1 MTYKSFDNFLES
13 ITQRGLGAAEMLA
26 MEMKSAGLYVS
37 RGLSFKQAEVDTYC
51 TPAATSHMISH
62 MIVYTSHMTS
72 HMIIYTSHMIIYT
85 SHTSHMIIYTSY
97 MISHMI
103 YMTHM
108 ISHMIIYTTHM
119 TSHMIIYTSHMTS
132 HMIIYM
138 THMTSHMIS
147 HNPYGQSQEQ
157 LHVPLQFTM
166 LEVPLNDEQVK
177 VYDTAAHVW

>member
-1 MTYKSFDNFLES
+1 MAYKSFDNFLES

-51 TPAATSHMISH
+51 TPAATSHM
-62 MIVYTSHMTS
+62 TS
-72 HMIIYTSHMIIYT
+72 HMIIYTSHM
-85 SHTSHMIIYTSY
+85 TSHMIVYTSH
-97 MISHMI
+97 ITSHMMV
-103 YMTHM
+103 YA
-108 ISHMIIYTTHM
+108 SHM

-132 HMIIYM
+132 HMIIYTSHM
-138 THMTSHMIS
+138 TSHMIIYTSHMTSHMIS

>member
-1 MTYKSFDNFLES
+1 MAYKSFDNFLES

-51 TPAATSHMISH
+51 TPAATSHM
-62 MIVYTSHMTS
+62 
-72 HMIIYTSHMIIYT
+72 
-85 SHTSHMIIYTSY
+85 
-97 MISHMI
+97 
-103 YMTHM
+103 
-108 ISHMIIYTTHM
+108 
-119 TSHMIIYTSHMTS
+119 TSHMIIYTSHMTVYTS
-132 HMIIYM
+132 HMIIY
-138 THMTSHMIS
+138 TSHMTSHMIS